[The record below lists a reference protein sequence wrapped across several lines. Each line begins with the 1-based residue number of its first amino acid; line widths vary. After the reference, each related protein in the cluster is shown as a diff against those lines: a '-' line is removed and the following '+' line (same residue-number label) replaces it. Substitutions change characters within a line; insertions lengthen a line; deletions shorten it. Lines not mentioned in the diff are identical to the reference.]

1 MLSLSKKIATIEE
14 SQTLLLFARAKKMKA
29 EGHDVVSLT
38 AGEPDFPTPDKI
50 KQAAVAALDQNF
62 TKYTPNP
69 GMPELREAV
78 AKKFRDDNGI
88 ETEASRILVSSG
100 AKQSV
105 YNALQAICNKGEQVL
120 IPAPYWVSYPEMVK
134 LADGKPVIVKTS
146 FQNQFKMTPKDLEKA
161 ITPKTK
167 AIIVCSPSNPTG
179 AVYSRDEMD
188 AIAAVLAEAKIYIL
202 ADEIYEKI
210 IYDGAEHVSLGS
222 YEALKDRTITI
233 NGVSKAYSMTGWR
246 LGYMTAPRGV
256 FENAAKIQGQMTSNA
271 SSISQKGALAA
282 LTLPL
287 KNELD
292 AMLKEFDH
300 RRRFLMSIFD
310 GIGIPYV
317 KPKGAFYLF
326 ANVKKLL
333 GKTIDG
339 MDIRTDDDFC
349 EFMLTKH
356 LVAMVPGSG
365 FGAKDW
371 VRMSYACSV
380 DELRKASN
388 RIEAAAE
395 QLRTA

>member
-14 SQTLLLFARAKKMKA
+14 SQTLLLFARAKKMRA
-29 EGHDVVSLT
+29 EGLDVVSLT
-38 AGEPDFPTPDKI
+38 AGEPDFGTPDPI
-50 KQAAVAALDQNF
+50 KQAAVKALEQNF
-62 TKYTPNP
+62 THYTPNP
-69 GMPELREAV
+69 GVPELREAI
-78 AKKFRDDNGI
+78 AKKFREENAI
-88 ETEASRILVSSG
+88 ETDASRILVSSG

-146 FQNQFKMTPKDLEKA
+146 FKNQFKMTPKELEKA

-167 AIIVCSPSNPTG
+167 AIIICSPSNPTG
-179 AVYSRDEMD
+179 AVYTKDEID
-188 AIAAVLAEAKIYIL
+188 ALVEVLAAAKIYII

-210 IYDGAEHVSLGS
+210 MYDGETHVSLGS
-222 YEALKDRTITI
+222 YESIKDRVITI
-233 NGVSKAYSMTGWR
+233 NGVSKAYAMTGWR
-246 LGYMTAPRGV
+246 LGYMTAPKDV

-271 SSISQKGALAA
+271 SSISQKAAIAA

-287 KNELD
+287 KNEID
-292 AMLKEFDH
+292 AMVKEFDH

-310 GIGIPYV
+310 GIGVPYV
-317 KPKGAFYLF
+317 TPKGAFYLF
-326 ANVKKLL
+326 ADVKKLL
-333 GKTIDG
+333 GKTVDG
-339 MDIRTDDDFC
+339 MEIKTDDEFC

-356 LVAMVPGSG
+356 LVAMVPGGG
-365 FGAKDW
+365 FGAKNW

-388 RIEAAAE
+388 RWETAVE
-395 QLRTA
+395 QLRGA